1 MKKKKKHILGAA
13 ALAVLI
19 CCLTGCGTTGKFV
32 YPADMSKLFRYEGR
46 TVIKD
51 KVVAVIPFEDHRP
64 DENSNMY
71 PMYLIPLMPFGWADY
86 QRPDAAN
93 MFLSV
98 AAYAATPSEDLAKAA
113 AVSLQKA
120 GLFRDVFFTSGE
132 GKERADLVISGRIRE
147 MRYRS
152 KMFTYCLSVYGPL
165 FWVFGAPA
173 GTSEDR
179 LSADLVMTDKA
190 GKTVWSWHMED
201 ERWIVQWIYARMG
214 HDVKMFAEIYQEGM
228 NRAMKNLAE
237 KMEKDPGSFR

>member
-1 MKKKKKHILGAA
+1 MKKRKKLFLCAA
-13 ALAVLI
+13 AVTLVSCLA
-19 CCLTGCGTTGKFV
+19 GCGTTGKFI
-32 YPADMSKLFRYEGR
+32 YPADMSKLFRYEGKAV
-46 TVIKD
+46 TKD
-51 KVVAVIPFEDHRP
+51 KVVAVVPFEDHRLA
-64 DENSNMY
+64 ENSNMY

-98 AAYAATPSEDLAKAA
+98 ASYDATPAEDLAKAA
-113 AVSLQKA
+113 AVSLRQA
-120 GLFRDVFFTSGE
+120 GLFRDAFFTSGE
-132 GKERADLVISGRIRE
+132 GKDRADLVISGRIRE

-179 LSADLVMTDKA
+179 LAADLVMTNKA
-190 GKTVWSWHMED
+190 GETVWTWHMED
-201 ERWIVQWIYARMG
+201 ERRIVQWIYSKMG

-228 NRAMKNLAE
+228 NRAMKDLAE